1 MHPVG
6 QRIGDQ
12 LRDQLGANDG
22 VVTPALAV
30 DGEQVD
36 GRVPLVSRRAEDKAA
51 FKRIAVDFERLGR
64 GEYC

>member
-6 QRIGDQ
+6 QRTGDQ

-30 DGEQVD
+30 DDKQVD
-36 GRVPLVSRRAEDKAA
+36 WRVPLVSRRA
-51 FKRIAVDFERLGR
+51 FEKKV
-64 GEYC
+64 